1 MKKLMVITI
10 SICCAFA
17 LYFGAKVWADEKE
30 KDAVKIPLENY
41 LKGHVTGN
49 PEFIRKA
56 FHADARIMAFRD
68 GKLLNMS
75 VEEFATRFNGKP
87 ADDEAKRKRSI
98 ESIDVSGNAA
108 IAKIILDYPT
118 VKFVDYMSLL
128 KTDGEW
134 KIVNK
139 SFYAEPK
146 VQPATK

>member
-1 MKKLMVITI
+1 
-10 SICCAFA
+10 
-17 LYFGAKVWADEKE
+17 
-30 KDAVKIPLENY
+30 
-41 LKGHVTGN
+41 
-49 PEFIRKA
+49 
-56 FHADARIMAFRD
+56 MAFRD